1 MFSKFAEFWI
11 KNSKLTF
18 VFILLIIW
26 SGVFSWLTL
35 PKQYN
40 PDIVVPAFQVTVAA
54 PGYSSQEIQELVV
67 KPLENKLS
75 EIQGVEHVYGYA
87 SKDMGSV
94 MVSFFVGVDKEKAT
108 TRIYNKIMSN
118 MDMKPLGVADPIIK
132 PLDPDDIPIY
142 TVAVTAPIASWAW
155 ELDNSKHMVQLR
167 VIAQELSDQL
177 KMIEWTSVFYLV
189 GGAKNNINIKVDL
202 AALEAKHVDIFQIYQ
217 TLQNNNINFPWGYFK
232 VEQHVGSISF
242 VWRLDTIQKVKKLV
256 ITQHKNNPVYIED
269 VAQVSQ
275 WVSQDTSSTYYSNW
289 KETYDTI
296 TLGIAK
302 KKGVNAVSVVS
313 KIQEYLNQIKQD
325 LPEGFQIY
333 EIQDEGA
340 TAKQATNM
348 LLSNLMQ
355 SIVIVLIILTVFLG
369 YRNAVNISISIPL
382 TLSVVFLYAK
392 IVGDNVNRITLFA
405 LILVLGML
413 VDDATVVVE
422 NVNRHLDLRVKTGR
436 TKLDA
441 IFDAIKEVEVGVVL
455 STVTRLLAF
464 FAMFFV
470 SGMMGE
476 YMGPIP
482 KYAIVTM
489 ITSTIVALSVNPFL
503 SYYFSKAPHIESEKK
518 EKNNKEKWKEC
529 SKKEPEKSLASK
541 FRLRYERFLF
551 RFLEKHHKTKRRTF
565 KIFFWIVLFMVVGIP
580 PYMYIFKWRMLP
592 KSDQEQLYLRVDV
605 PRSMSIN
612 GTREVAK
619 DVETFFGNYYFDA
632 ENSYQDD
639 SQVVKWITYWI
650 GHPPMSDFS
659 NLFRGA
665 GARQW
670 ENYLSLRINL
680 IPPQE
685 RSLSSEQF
693 VIKLRPLLKDFIL
706 TRHPNVKIRLL
717 EDPPGP
723 PVRATFMLEVSGQP
737 GTDYEEVEQLTT
749 WIQNKVYPLLQKH
762 DVVDIENS
770 KEHYQTNYNITINHE
785 LVSRLWLTT
794 EQIAKWVYAI
804 FHGSFINLYHDQQA
818 KEPVNIFLGV
828 QDDQKYDVNAL
839 SYISFTNNM
848 GKKVALGEVTE
859 IIPTQ
864 NDLVRYS
871 DERRPTSYIYG
882 EMWNNSVVYPVI
894 DLIKTMNTDEFWEGK
909 YTVLKNN
916 LYGYTVQSTLT
927 DEKYEIMFWG
937 EWELT
942 MDTFK
947 DMGTAMIIAF
957 LAIYFMMVAQFKSFK
972 LGWVVMISF
981 LLWFFGVFPGFT
993 ILYLVN
999 NEYFSATSM
1008 IGVIALAGIVVGN
1021 AILLVEYITILLKR
1035 GITLKMAIIDAGYTR
1050 MKPIFI
1056 TSLTTILGATTIL
1069 WDPVRGGL
1077 AWAIITG
1084 LLSSTLLITFV
1095 LPIFLYD
1102 ALDEWQQ

>member
-26 SGVFSWLTL
+26 AGAFSWLTL

-40 PDIVVPAFQVTVAA
+40 PDIVVPAFQVTVPA
-54 PGYSSQEIQELVV
+54 PGYSSQEIQELIV

-75 EIQGVEHVYGYA
+75 EIQGVEYVYGYS
-87 SKDMGSV
+87 SKDVGSV

-118 MDMKPLGVADPIIK
+118 MDIKPLGVADPIIK

-142 TVAVTAPIASWAW
+142 TVAITAPSTELSSW
-155 ELDNSKHMVQLR
+155 LDNGDHMVQLR

-177 KMIEWTSVFYLV
+177 KMIEGTSVFYLV

-217 TLQNNNINFPWGYFK
+217 TLENNNINFPWGSFK
-232 VEQHVGSISF
+232 VEQHLGSISI
-242 VWRLDTIQKVKKLV
+242 VWSLDTIQKVKKLV
-256 ITQHKNNPVYIED
+256 ITHHKNNPVYIED
-269 VAQVSQ
+269 VAHVDQ
-275 WVSQDTSSTYYSNW
+275 WISQDTSSTYYANW
-289 KETYDTI
+289 KETYDAI

-302 KKGVNAVSVVS
+302 KKGVNAVTVVS
-313 KIQEYLNQIKQD
+313 NIQEYLSKVKQN
-325 LPEGFQIY
+325 LPDGFQIY
-333 EIQDEGA
+333 EIQNEGT
-340 TAKQATNM
+340 TAKKATNM
-348 LLSNLMQ
+348 LLSNLIQ
-355 SIVIVLIILTVFLG
+355 SIVIVLVILTIFLG

-422 NVNRHLDLRVKTGR
+422 NVNRHLDLRVKTGK

-503 SYYFSKAPHIESEKK
+503 SYYFSKAPQVSLEKK
-518 EKNNKEKWKEC
+518 EQEK
-529 SKKEPEKSLASK
+529 PVPSK
-541 FRLRYERFLF
+541 FRMRYERFLF
-551 RFLEKHHKTKRRTF
+551 RFLEKHHKTKRRVF
-565 KIFFWIVLFMVVGIP
+565 KLFFWIVLFGVVGIP
-580 PYMYIFKWRMLP
+580 PYMYIFKGRMLP

-619 DVETFFGNYYFDA
+619 DIEWFLENYYVDS
-632 ENSYQDD
+632 ESSYQDE
-639 SQVVKWITYWI
+639 SQIIKWSSYRI

-670 ENYLSLRINL
+670 ENYLSMRINL
-680 IPPQE
+680 SPPQK

-693 VIKLRPLLKDFIL
+693 VIKFRPLLKDFLL

-717 EDPPGP
+717 ADPPGP

-737 GTDYEEVEQLTT
+737 GTDYEEVEELTT
-749 WIQNKVYPLLQKH
+749 WIQSKVYPLLQKH

-770 KEHYQTNYNITINHE
+770 QEHYQTNYDITINHE

-794 EQIAKWVYAI
+794 EQIAKGVYTI
-804 FHGSFINLYHDQQA
+804 FQGSFINLYHDQHA

-839 SYISFTNNM
+839 SYISFTNNV
-848 GKKVALGEVTE
+848 GKKVALSEVTE
-859 IIPTQ
+859 IVPTQ
-864 NDLVRYS
+864 SDLVRYS

-882 EMWNNSVVYPVI
+882 EMWNNSVVYPVV
-894 DLIKTMNTDEFWEGK
+894 DLIKTMNTSEFWEGK

-916 LYGYTVQSTLT
+916 LYGYTVQDTLT
-927 DEKYEIMFWG
+927 KENYEVMFWG
-937 EWELT
+937 ERELT

-972 LGWVVMISF
+972 LGGVVMISF

-993 ILYLVN
+993 VLYLLN

-1021 AILLVEYITILLKR
+1021 AILLVEYISILLKR
-1035 GITLKMAIIDAGYTR
+1035 GITLKMAIINAGYTR

-1069 WDPVRGGL
+1069 GDPVRSGL
-1077 AWAIITG
+1077 AWSIITG
-1084 LLSSTLLITFV
+1084 LISSALLTIFV

-1102 ALDEWQQ
+1102 ALDEWQE